1 MSTIKEVAKLA
12 GVGLGTASR
21 ALNGGKNVS
30 PETMEKVLEV
40 SRKLQYKPNKTA
52 RSLVKGDYSQPTI
65 GVIFT
70 TAIHPFFYEIL
81 RGVYYGLQQSHYN
94 LLVFNMGYDRS
105 NVFNRIPFE
114 NLAGILNVS
123 TKMTAEEKKQLK
135 ISRIPFVYLDYFEE
149 DVNSIYLDNYMG
161 GGMAGAY
168 LLSKGVKKIAF
179 VGENTHNQQSEKRVS
194 GFMDKLKEQN
204 IEPVCQKL
212 IDIQEEMPFDI
223 YEKESYYLTKEILQN
238 HEIDGIFFYCDEFAY
253 GGLNAI
259 EEWGGPVSIIGYDDT
274 MPSKYLKL
282 TTIRQPA
289 YKLGLEGAR
298 QMISL
303 ILGADNEILQK
314 CIHPELIVRST

>member
-12 GVGLGTASR
+12 GVGVGTASR

-30 PETMEKVLEV
+30 QETLEKVLEV
-40 SRKLQYKPNKTA
+40 SKKLQYRPNKTA
-52 RSLVKGDYSQPTI
+52 RSLVKGNYSQPTI

-81 RGVYYGLQQSHYN
+81 RGIYYGLQQSHYN
-94 LLVFNMGYDRS
+94 ILVFNMGYDRS

-123 TKMTAEEKKQLK
+123 TKMTAEEKRQLK
-135 ISRIPFVYLDYFEE
+135 TNRIPFLYLDYFEE

-161 GGMAGAY
+161 GGMAAAY
-168 LLSKGVKKIAF
+168 LLSKKVQRIAF

-194 GFMDKLKEQN
+194 GFMDKLKEQQIN
-204 IEPVCQKL
+204 PVCQKL
-212 IDIQEEMPFDI
+212 IDIKEEMPFDI
-223 YEKESYYLTKEILQN
+223 YEKEAYYVTKEILQN
-238 HEIDGIFFYCDEFAY
+238 NKIDGIFYYCDEFAY

-259 EEWGGPVSIIGYDDT
+259 QEWGGEVSIIGYDDT

-298 QMISL
+298 HMINL
-303 ILGADNEILQK
+303 ILGGDNAVLQK
-314 CIHPELIVRST
+314 CIQPELIVRST